1 MHRNLCVLIIK
12 CGSKSGD
19 RILRRWDIS
28 GFQQDHIYDN
38 LQVQNLQQN
47 GGSRPSS
54 GEPVR
59 TRKSPAASQNS
70 LASVDDITL
79 RLLDRISV
87 LESKLDKLDAK
98 VDRVLDVIKVLF
110 LCTLFV
116 CCTHINLKII
126 YNHNSQLTQ

>member
-1 MHRNLCVLIIK
+1 MHYHE

-38 LQVQNLQQN
+38 LQAQNLQQN
-47 GGSRPSS
+47 GGSRPNS

-70 LASVDDITL
+70 SASVDDITL

-98 VDRVLDVIKVLF
+98 VDRVLDAIKVLF
-110 LCTLFV
+110 LCTLFLV
-116 CCTHINLKII
+116 ALISILKLFTTTI
-126 YNHNSQLTQ
+126 HN